1 MILRQSRSGP
11 GHVLSTL
18 LLLLIVSCSI
28 VSSLDSSSEGPTTMP
43 QFSNTEP
50 HQTGAPTT
58 PAIIITDTQNNSA
71 SVNNITNPV
80 PTSMRDEEDQ
90 EQLLT
95 TVVTEDP
102 GPVFVTGYIS
112 TTREDYQQDR
122 AMESTS
128 LGGGGGS
135 LLFDP
140 TGGDAGAMGHQHVP
154 EKCHTYIP
162 DHLAGDDDY
171 RKCWEGQ

>member
-11 GHVLSTL
+11 GPALSI
-18 LLLLIVSCSI
+18 LLLLIMSCSI
-28 VSSLDSSSEGPTTMP
+28 ASSLDSSSKGPTTMP
-43 QFSNTEP
+43 QFSITEP

-58 PAIIITDTQNNSA
+58 PAITITSD
-71 SVNNITNPV
+71 NITSPV
-80 PTSMRDEEDQ
+80 PTSNPNVDDQ
-90 EQLLT
+90 EQF
-95 TVVTEDP
+95 VTEDP
-102 GPVFVTGYIS
+102 NPVFVTGYIS

-128 LGGGGGS
+128 LSGGGGS

-171 RKCWEGQ
+171 RKCGEGQMGWHFIYRS